1 MTSGLASE
9 RWAGTSPGLS
19 ILSWW
24 GGFFAGPIVGAAVW
38 ATAKD
43 DALTRSHGGAAAIV
57 WVAGLA
63 LWIPLNAWVFLVSQ
77 NWSVLL
83 VALPFVVVPTLF
95 FCCLGTVQAMRG
107 HTIFGR
113 QP

>member
-1 MTSGLASE
+1 M
-9 RWAGTSPGLS
+9 
-19 ILSWW
+19 
-24 GGFFAGPIVGAAVW
+24 IVVLGANVLYPPSQRPRSVW
-38 ATAKD
+38 A
-43 DALTRSHGGAAAIV
+43 
-57 WVAGLA
+57 AGLA

-95 FCCLGTVQAMRG
+95 FCCLGTVQATRG
-107 HTIFGR
+107 RTVLGR